1 MQQGFWNVGIRKRM
15 KATLRASAAVAAVAL
30 AFTAAPLT
38 GYAVR
43 IEPAAQEGVTSNIF
57 GSAGSESEFYRQ
69 ISQTIT
75 QGQES
80 LTITLDGQ
88 PTQLTG
94 RYENG
99 TAVIPVAAVPRP
111 WAMR

>member
-1 MQQGFWNVGIRKRM
+1 M
-15 KATLRASAAVAAVAL
+15 
-30 AFTAAPLT
+30 
-38 GYAVR
+38 R

-80 LTITLDGQ
+80 LTITLDQ
-88 PTQLTG
+88 PVSDQEEFN
-94 RYENG
+94 R
-99 TAVIPVAAVPRP
+99 AVPARRCTRRAGTTP
-111 WAMR
+111 RAF

>member
-69 ISQTIT
+69 ISQAIT

-80 LTITLDGQ
+80 LTITSTSRSATRRSLSSCAARRC
-88 PTQLTG
+88 T
-94 RYENG
+94 RRAG
-99 TAVIPVAAVPRP
+99 TTPR
-111 WAMR
+111 AF